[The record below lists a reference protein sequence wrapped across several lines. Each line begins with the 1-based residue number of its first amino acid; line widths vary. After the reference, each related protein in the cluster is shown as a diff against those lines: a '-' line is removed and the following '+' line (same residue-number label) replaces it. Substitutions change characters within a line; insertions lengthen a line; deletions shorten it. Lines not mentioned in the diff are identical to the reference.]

1 MASILWLCV
10 GNNRDLRSSWNPG
23 SAGSLR
29 RENVATDRLKE
40 TDSATVRD
48 NRHLEEKELLDFILI
63 QYYNKNN
70 DAEIISAAY
79 GRISGRKNPLSSHLP

>member
-1 MASILWLCV
+1 
-10 GNNRDLRSSWNPG
+10 
-23 SAGSLR
+23 
-29 RENVATDRLKE
+29 LKE

-48 NRHLEEKELLDFILI
+48 NRQLEEKELLDFILI

-79 GRISGRKNPLSSHLP
+79 GRISGR